1 MQFTF
6 KQFIIRLLIFGS
18 PIWFLIISYIVF
30 DPFHVIYSYDA
41 YGSNYLKT
49 YNRNKISTETFLKN
63 NQKYNFSSFI
73 FGSSR
78 SSAFLT
84 QDWSS
89 FINDPK
95 PYHFDAFNDNI
106 SGIAGKVKYIE
117 KQGNKISNAILV
129 VDNDTFNESF
139 EKSESIVHLKDYRWE
154 DSSNVFQYHLIF
166 FKAFF
171 KKQYFVSFFDLKIFK
186 TFRPYMDEFFK
197 FKYFY
202 TTPNND
208 FLFPENIEL
217 LKKDSLSYYKNDW
230 FPHKP
235 ENPKM
240 YEKSIKEH
248 HLKDLELVADA
259 FKRNKTNYK
268 VIIAPLYDQRAYNL
282 KDKAL
287 LEKYFGKNNV
297 YDYSGKNELT
307 NYLGNYYEGSHFK
320 PVVGKKIMQEIY
332 Q

>member
-1 MQFTF
+1 MKFTF
-6 KQFIIRLLIFGS
+6 KKFIIRLLIFGS
-18 PIWFLIISYIVF
+18 PLWFLIVSYIVL

-63 NQKYNFSSFI
+63 NQKYNFSSFV

-84 QDWSS
+84 KDWAT
-89 FINDPK
+89 FIKDPN

-154 DSSNVFQYHLIF
+154 DSSNVFKYHLIF

-202 TTPNND
+202 TTPSND

-217 LKKDSLSYYKNDW
+217 LKKDSLAYYKNDW
-230 FPHKP
+230 FPFKP

-240 YEKSIKEH
+240 YEHSIQKH

-259 FKRNKTNYK
+259 FKRNNTNYK
-268 VIIAPLYDQRAYNL
+268 VIIAPLYDQRPYNS

-287 LEKYFGKNNV
+287 LEKYFGKANV

-320 PVVGKKIMQEIY
+320 PVVGKKIMEEIY

>member
-1 MQFTF
+1 MKFTF

-18 PIWFLIISYIVF
+18 PLLFLIVSYFVL
-30 DPFHVIYSYDA
+30 DPFHVIYSYDT

-63 NQKYNFSSFI
+63 NKKYNFTSFV

-84 QDWSS
+84 KDWST
-89 FINDPK
+89 FINDTN

-154 DSSNVFQYHLIF
+154 DSSNVFKYHLIF

-202 TTPNND
+202 TTPSND

-217 LKKDSLSYYKNDW
+217 LKKDSLAYYKNDW
-230 FPHKP
+230 FPYKP

-240 YEKSIKEH
+240 YEESIKED

-268 VIIAPLYDQRAYNL
+268 VIIAPLYDQRAYNSN
-282 KDKAL
+282 DKAL
-287 LEKYFGKNNV
+287 LEKYFGKSNV
-297 YDYSGKNELT
+297 FDYSGKNDLT

>member
-30 DPFHVIYSYDA
+30 DPFHVIYSYDT

-84 QDWSS
+84 KDWSS

-154 DSSNVFQYHLIF
+154 DSSNVFKYHLIF

-202 TTPNND
+202 TTPSND

-235 ENPKM
+235 ENPTM
-240 YEKSIKEH
+240 YEKSIKDH
-248 HLKDLELVADA
+248 HLKDLELVSDA
-259 FKRNKTNYK
+259 FKRNKTKYK

-282 KDKAL
+282 RDKAL